1 MFEQW
6 LAKQLEKAIRESPYM
21 KGIKIEDEAAFKA
34 GILQIAQGVI
44 KTATATDI
52 DVLSLVG
59 GLSK

>member
-1 MFEQW
+1 MFENW

-21 KGIKIEDEAAFKA
+21 KGIAIEDEAAFKA

-44 KTATATDI
+44 KTATATDV